1 MQPACFCRS
10 AAICQCACS
19 LIANNRARHCPRVGR
34 RQADL
39 GLPPGVGEGGTFGC
53 VPLFS
58 IWQQAERPTVPAPV
72 EKSEPFM
79 PVTEPGLVSIIPKVD
94 GRRLRSERTRQA
106 IIEAFMRLLRRK
118 PAMPTAS
125 QIAQEAG
132 CSTRSVF
139 ERFSDLDALSVAAAD
154 YAIVQAQAEAI
165 ARNVDA
171 DRTTRINSHVKT
183 RAFVCEK
190 WLPLW
195 RLIVRQEQP
204 ELRKRAAM
212 VRSISIERLKLMY
225 RPGVSRLA
233 ELERDRLIMALA
245 ALISF
250 ESWDL
255 LRHCYNLSM
264 EDAQAVWRSAIDRML
279 PLAEA

>member
-1 MQPACFCRS
+1 MPA
-10 AAICQCACS
+10 
-19 LIANNRARHCPRVGR
+19 
-34 RQADL
+34 
-39 GLPPGVGEGGTFGC
+39 
-53 VPLFS
+53 
-58 IWQQAERPTVPAPV
+58 
-72 EKSEPFM
+72 
-79 PVTEPGLVSIIPKVD
+79 TEPGLDSILPKVD

-125 QIAQEAG
+125 QIAAEAG
-132 CSTRSVF
+132 CSVRSVF
-139 ERFSDLDALSVAAAD
+139 VRFSDLDALSVASAD
-154 YAIVQAQAEAI
+154 HAIVQAQAEAV

-171 DRTTRINSHVKT
+171 DRTTRINSHVET

-195 RLIVRQEQP
+195 RLIARQEQP

-225 RPGVSRLA
+225 GPELSRLA

-245 ALISF
+245 TLISL
-250 ESWDL
+250 ESWDQ

-264 EDAQAVWRSAIDRML
+264 EDAQAVWRSAIDRLL
-279 PLAEA
+279 PLATPPGAP

>member
-1 MQPACFCRS
+1 M
-10 AAICQCACS
+10 AA
-19 LIANNRARHCPRVGR
+19 
-34 RQADL
+34 
-39 GLPPGVGEGGTFGC
+39 
-53 VPLFS
+53 
-58 IWQQAERPTVPAPV
+58 
-72 EKSEPFM
+72 
-79 PVTEPGLVSIIPKVD
+79 TEPGVVSIVPKVD

-106 IIEAFMRLLRRK
+106 LIEAFMRLLRRK
-118 PAMPTAS
+118 PAMPTAF

-132 CSTRSVF
+132 CSVRSVF
-139 ERFSDLDALSVAAAD
+139 GHFPDLDALSVAAAD
-154 YAIVQAQAEAI
+154 YAIVQGQREAV

-171 DRTTRINSHVKT
+171 DRTARINSHVKT

-225 RPGVSRLA
+225 GPELSKLA

-245 ALISF
+245 ALISL
-250 ESWDL
+250 ESWDQ

-264 EDAQAVWRSAIDRML
+264 KDAQAVWRSAIDRML
-279 PLAEA
+279 PRDDVLLGTIG

>member
-1 MQPACFCRS
+1 MPA
-10 AAICQCACS
+10 
-19 LIANNRARHCPRVGR
+19 
-34 RQADL
+34 
-39 GLPPGVGEGGTFGC
+39 
-53 VPLFS
+53 
-58 IWQQAERPTVPAPV
+58 
-72 EKSEPFM
+72 
-79 PVTEPGLVSIIPKVD
+79 TEPGLVSIVRKVD

-106 IIEAFMRLLRRK
+106 IIEAFMRLLRRE
-118 PAMPTAS
+118 AVMPTS
-125 QIAQEAG
+125 FQIAEEAR

-139 ERFSDLDALSVAAAD
+139 GHFPDLDALSVAAAD
-154 YAIVQAQAEAI
+154 HAIVQAQAEAV

-171 DRTTRINSHVKT
+171 DRTTRINSHVET

-195 RLIVRQEQP
+195 RLISRQEQP

-225 RPGVSRLA
+225 GPELSRLA

-250 ESWDL
+250 ESWDQ
-255 LRHCYNLSM
+255 LRHCNNLSM

-279 PLAEA
+279 PLATTSGAL

>member
-1 MQPACFCRS
+1 
-10 AAICQCACS
+10 
-19 LIANNRARHCPRVGR
+19 
-34 RQADL
+34 
-39 GLPPGVGEGGTFGC
+39 
-53 VPLFS
+53 
-58 IWQQAERPTVPAPV
+58 
-72 EKSEPFM
+72 M
-79 PVTEPGLVSIIPKVD
+79 PVAEPGLDAIVPKVD

-106 IIEAFMRLLRRK
+106 ILEAFMRLLCRK

-139 ERFSDLDALSVAAAD
+139 ERFSDLEALSVAAAD
-154 YAIVQAQAEAI
+154 YAIVQGQREAV

-171 DRTTRINSHVKT
+171 DRTTRIHSHVET
-183 RAFVCEK
+183 RALVCEK

-195 RLIVRQEQP
+195 RLITRQEQP

-225 RPGVSRLA
+225 GPEFSRLA
-233 ELERDRLIMALA
+233 ELERDRLIMAMA
-245 ALISF
+245 ALISL
-250 ESWDL
+250 ESWDQF
-255 LRHCYNLSM
+255 RHCYNLSM

-279 PLAEA
+279 PLATPPGGA

>member
-1 MQPACFCRS
+1 VSR
-10 AAICQCACS
+10 
-19 LIANNRARHCPRVGR
+19 
-34 RQADL
+34 
-39 GLPPGVGEGGTFGC
+39 E
-53 VPLFS
+53 
-58 IWQQAERPTVPAPV
+58 PV
-72 EKSEPFM
+72 F
-79 PVTEPGLVSIIPKVD
+79 TLPKVD
-94 GRRLRSERTRQA
+94 GRRLRSERTRQV
-106 IIEAFMRLLRRK
+106 IIEAFMRLLRRT
-118 PAMPTAS
+118 PAMPKAS
-125 QIAQEAG
+125 QIAAEAG
-132 CSTRSVF
+132 CSVRSVF
-139 ERFSDLDALSVAAAD
+139 VRFSDLDALSVAAAD
-154 YAIVQAQAEAI
+154 YAIVQAQAEAV

-171 DRTTRINSHVKT
+171 DRTTRINSHVET

-195 RLIVRQEQP
+195 RLIVWQEQP

-225 RPGVSRLA
+225 GPELSRLA

-250 ESWDL
+250 ESWDQ

-279 PLAEA
+279 PLATPPGAP

>member
-1 MQPACFCRS
+1 MPA
-10 AAICQCACS
+10 
-19 LIANNRARHCPRVGR
+19 
-34 RQADL
+34 
-39 GLPPGVGEGGTFGC
+39 
-53 VPLFS
+53 
-58 IWQQAERPTVPAPV
+58 
-72 EKSEPFM
+72 
-79 PVTEPGLVSIIPKVD
+79 TETGLVSKVPKVD

-106 IIEAFMRLLRRK
+106 IIEAFMRLLLRK
-118 PAMPTAS
+118 PSMPTAF

-132 CSTRSVF
+132 CSVRSVF
-139 ERFSDLDALSVAAAD
+139 WHFPDLDALSVAAAD
-154 YAIVQAQAEAI
+154 YAIVQGQREAV

-171 DRTTRINSHVKT
+171 DRTTRIHSHVET

-195 RLIVRQEQP
+195 RLIAQQEQP

-225 RPGVSRLA
+225 GIELSRLA

-245 ALISF
+245 ALISL
-250 ESWDL
+250 ESWDQ
-255 LRHCYNLSM
+255 LRHCYNLST

-279 PLAEA
+279 PFATTLNAP